1 VPTVGSIGHG
11 TTCKPC
17 AFYHKQGCANGV
29 NCEFCHLCG
38 PGEKRRRHNEKKAQI
53 QQMKMQQQAADEEY
67 IETMMP
73 DQTAEER
80 QSVDK
85 IIVNHAS
92 PSAPNSTRCE
102 NFLPRVPYG
111 VRNTFIDTCT
121 MDANWLPQDREV
133 SSCPANKVGHMGL
146 PRPLLI
152 DCEEDHGN
160 GLVPDATPQPWPVT
174 PLERWPETFPS
185 TPINLMSWKT
195 DDAFM
200 SLESFGFTTTLS
212 DNLMQPLDP
221 VWQNMTMSQTDG
233 ISAAP
238 GSVLRLVDAISEPE
252 LGSSAMPTVGSVNHH
267 LGTCKPCSFLY
278 KKGCENGVNCT
289 FCHLCD
295 PGEKKRRQKVKKMQ
309 LHSMRQ
315 EQQQEEQIGLTS
327 IANAPV
333 YSIGYS

>member
-1 VPTVGSIGHG
+1 
-11 TTCKPC
+11 
-17 AFYHKQGCANGV
+17 
-29 NCEFCHLCG
+29 
-38 PGEKRRRHNEKKAQI
+38 
-53 QQMKMQQQAADEEY
+53 
-67 IETMMP
+67 
-73 DQTAEER
+73 
-80 QSVDK
+80 
-85 IIVNHAS
+85 
-92 PSAPNSTRCE
+92 
-102 NFLPRVPYG
+102 
-111 VRNTFIDTCT
+111 
-121 MDANWLPQDREV
+121 
-133 SSCPANKVGHMGL
+133 
-146 PRPLLI
+146 
-152 DCEEDHGN
+152 
-160 GLVPDATPQPWPVT
+160 
-174 PLERWPETFPS
+174 
-185 TPINLMSWKT
+185 MSWKA
-195 DDAFM
+195 DGDALM
-200 SLESFGFTTTLS
+200 CLESFAFTTTLS